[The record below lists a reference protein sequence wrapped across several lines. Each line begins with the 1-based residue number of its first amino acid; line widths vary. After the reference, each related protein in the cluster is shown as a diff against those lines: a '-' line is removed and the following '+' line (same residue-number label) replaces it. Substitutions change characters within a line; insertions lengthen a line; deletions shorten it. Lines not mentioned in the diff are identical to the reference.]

1 MNDPTPRLE
10 RDAAVPAHVPDHLV
24 TSFDVYNP
32 TDDAERF
39 YEAFVDFQAATPH
52 PFVWSPRHGGHWL
65 AVRGPDVHAL
75 YADHE
80 RFSSRYFF
88 MPAAPGQVLLGALTL
103 DPPEHAPF
111 RAFLNAGM
119 TPKIIG
125 GRSDFV
131 RNLAAELA
139 TTLLPQRGCEY
150 IAQVGDVLPLSVFL
164 DLVELPLSDREQ
176 LARWVDAGTRHPDA
190 NERVAALDHLA
201 AYLQPYLDARKGKGG
216 EDLLSRTINA
226 TITDRPIDAAEALG
240 AAIHLLL
247 AGLDTVSSLLT
258 FVMMFL
264 ARNPD
269 HRRALVEKPDLIP
282 AASLEL
288 MRRFPIVT
296 MTRQARMDI
305 DMGNGAVIKK
315 GEMLAIASQFFN
327 LDPTIYERPL
337 EVSWDRPVH
346 KILTFGA
353 GPHRCPGA
361 LLGRNELVIGLQEW
375 LKRIP
380 DFGVEDGAN
389 VTVCGGTVSKITRLP
404 LVW

>member
-1 MNDPTPRLE
+1 MNDPSPLPE
-10 RDAAVPAHVPDHLV
+10 RVAVPAHVADRLV
-24 TSFDVYNP
+24 TDFDVYNP

-39 YEAFVDFQAATPH
+39 HQAFVDFQQATPH
-52 PFVWSPRHGGHWL
+52 PFVWSPHHGGHWL

-80 RFSSRYFF
+80 RFSSRFFF
-88 MPAAPGQVLLGALTL
+88 MPAAPGQVPMGALTL

-125 GRSDFV
+125 GRSEFV
-131 RNLAAELA
+131 RDLAAQLA
-139 TTLLPQRGCEY
+139 QDLQPRRGCEY
-150 IAQVGDVLPLSVFL
+150 ISQVGDVLPLSVFL
-164 DLVELPLSDREQ
+164 DLVELPLTDRET
-176 LARWVDAGTRHPDA
+176 LARWVDAGTRHPDPD
-190 NERVAALDHLA
+190 ERVAALDHLA
-201 AYLQPYLDARKGKGG
+201 AYLQPYLDARRGMPG
-216 EDLLSRTINA
+216 EDLISRTVNA
-226 TITDRPIDAAEALG
+226 DIAGRPIEAAEALG
-240 AAIHLLL
+240 AAIHILL

-264 ARNPD
+264 ARHPE

-288 MRRFPIVT
+288 IRRFPIVT
-296 MTRQARMDI
+296 MARQARMDI
-305 DMGNGAVIKK
+305 EMDGGAVIRK
-315 GEMLAIASQFFN
+315 GEMLAIASHFFN

-337 EVSWDRPVH
+337 EVDWSRPVH

-380 DFGVEDGAN
+380 EFGVEEGAE
-389 VTVCGGTVSKITRLP
+389 VSVCGGTVSKITRLP

>member
-1 MNDPTPRLE
+1 MNDPTPVPTR
-10 RDAAVPAHVPDHLV
+10 APVPAHVADRLV
-24 TSFDVYNP
+24 TDFDVYNP
-32 TDDAERF
+32 TDDAEHF
-39 YEAFVDFQAATPH
+39 HQAFVDFQAATPH
-52 PFVWSPRHGGHWL
+52 PFVWSPHHGGHWL

-75 YADHE
+75 YSDHE

-88 MPAAPGQVLLGALTL
+88 MPAAPGQALLGALTL

-125 GRSDFV
+125 GRSEFV

-139 TTLLPQRGCEY
+139 QTLLPNRGCEY
-150 IAQVGDVLPLSVFL
+150 ISQVGDVLPLSVFL
-164 DLVELPLSDREQ
+164 DLVELPLSDRAQ
-176 LARWVDAGTRHPDA
+176 LAIWVDTGTRDPNPDA
-190 NERVAALDHLA
+190 RVAALDSLA
-201 AYLQPYLDARKGKGG
+201 AYLQPYLDERKGKGG

-226 TITDRPIDAAEALG
+226 TIGDRPIGADEALG

-264 ARNPD
+264 AKNPG

-288 MRRFPIVT
+288 IRRFPIVT

-305 DMGNGAVIKK
+305 EMEGGAVIRK

-327 LDPTIYERPL
+327 LDPTVYERPL
-337 EVSWDRPVH
+337 EVDWNRPVH

-380 DFGVEDGAN
+380 DFGVENGAN